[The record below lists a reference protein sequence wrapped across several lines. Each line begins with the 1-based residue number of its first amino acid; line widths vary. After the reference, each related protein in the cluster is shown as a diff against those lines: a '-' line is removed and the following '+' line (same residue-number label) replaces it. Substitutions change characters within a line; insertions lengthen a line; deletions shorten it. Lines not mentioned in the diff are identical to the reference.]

1 MQSVSVAMASYNGEK
16 YIKEQL
22 ESILKQLKDTD
33 EVIISLDPSTD
44 ATEQVIASLKDK
56 RIQVIPG
63 PGKGVKK
70 NFENSIIHCKN
81 DIIFL
86 SDQDDIWLD
95 GKVEGVLSAFNEDT
109 MVVMHD
115 ATIVDNDYKVLMPS
129 FFKMKNVNTGFI
141 HNLIKNGYIGCCMAF
156 RRELVKYIVPIP
168 TKIYMH
174 DQWIGMVGDECGE
187 NVIIQ
192 KSYLYYRR
200 HGDNVSEIHHGT
212 ILEMLVKRIH
222 ALEAYF
228 ELKRRMKK

>member
-56 RIQVIPG
+56 RIQVISG

-70 NFENSIIHCKN
+70 NFENAIIHCKN

-95 GKVEGVLSAFNEDT
+95 GKQNADSNIF
-109 MVVMHD
+109 
-115 ATIVDNDYKVLMPS
+115 YR
-129 FFKMKNVNTGFI
+129 NT
-141 HNLIKNGYIGCCMAF
+141 
-156 RRELVKYIVPIP
+156 VK
-168 TKIYMH
+168 
-174 DQWIGMVGDECGE
+174 
-187 NVIIQ
+187 
-192 KSYLYYRR
+192 L
-200 HGDNVSEIHHGT
+200 
-212 ILEMLVKRIH
+212 
-222 ALEAYF
+222 
-228 ELKRRMKK
+228 

>member
-44 ATEQVIASLKDK
+44 ATEQVI
-56 RIQVIPG
+56 
-63 PGKGVKK
+63 
-70 NFENSIIHCKN
+70 HCKN

-95 GKVEGVLSAFNEDT
+95 GKVEGVLSAFKEDT

-187 NVIIQ
+187 NVLIQ

-228 ELKRRMKK
+228 ELKRRLKK